1 MKKEIYPEIN
11 RFLTTLEEPSFRGIS
26 KEVLEVYRIGVGKEK
41 FRNDSEQLCWFDAVY
56 YPLYAPKSKKQRD
69 KDRTQPL
76 TITEE
81 AKVLENEEFEIVKMK
96 VRAIGADNKHRQKFM
111 PSGSDLKGLFGLT
124 SLSKN
129 DKAIV
134 ITEGEFDAMAVYQET
149 GIPAVSLPNGANHLP
164 IQFLPFFDKFERI
177 YLWMDADEVGRN
189 AADKFA

>member
-69 KDRTQPL
+69 KDRTQPQ

-81 AKVLENEEFEIVKMK
+81 AKVLEN
-96 VRAIGADNKHRQKFM
+96 
-111 PSGSDLKGLFGLT
+111 
-124 SLSKN
+124 
-129 DKAIV
+129 
-134 ITEGEFDAMAVYQET
+134 
-149 GIPAVSLPNGANHLP
+149 
-164 IQFLPFFDKFERI
+164 
-177 YLWMDADEVGRN
+177 
-189 AADKFA
+189 